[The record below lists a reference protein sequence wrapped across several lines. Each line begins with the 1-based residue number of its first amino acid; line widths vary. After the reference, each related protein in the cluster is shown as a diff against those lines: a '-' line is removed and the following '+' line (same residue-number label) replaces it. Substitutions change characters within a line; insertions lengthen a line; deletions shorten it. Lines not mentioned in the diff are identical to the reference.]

1 VVTSLQ
7 FEGMIDDGTTSA
19 GLPAAFLLIVM
30 QFIGAVLA
38 SVIFRQVYLK
48 LYVKW
53 KGRLMNE

>member
-1 VVTSLQ
+1 
-7 FEGMIDDGTTSA
+7 MIDDGTTSA

-38 SVIFRQVYLK
+38 SVVFRQVYLK

-53 KGRLMNE
+53 KGRLMDE